1 MKALI
6 FAIISGMTFSM
17 AAMAAPTNVD
27 ILSALSSPS
36 NASTIYSSQSV
47 EGFETVSSSDD
58 MQIMGVCCPVGGA
71 PACGWG
77 DFPVGSDCYCKHGNK
92 VYPGTVCGK

>member
-17 AAMAAPTNVD
+17 AAMASPTNVD
-27 ILSALSSPS
+27 VLSTLTSPS
-36 NASTIYSSQSV
+36 QTTAIYSSQSV
-47 EGFETVSSSDD
+47 EGFETVNSGDV
-58 MQIMGVCCPVGGA
+58 QIMGVCCPVAG

-77 DFPVGSDCYCKHGNK
+77 DFPVGSECYCKHGNK